1 MAKIVLIR
9 VDAIGDALVMT
20 PLIAALRTAG
30 HELGIVLSNANAG
43 IFEERALSWQHVLD
57 RIAWPKHGS
66 TAASY
71 ARTLA
76 ELQGVHYDAALIA
89 SEEPEAYAI
98 ARAAAIPARIGF
110 HNGWQ
115 KPFKSLWVSAQ
126 CTRTIYRPAWASQAL
141 EHEVE
146 TLFKLGAGFVAP
158 PPPRDCALLA
168 PLLLADRPDRESS
181 VVVQVTP
188 KWRESGVSD
197 AALVAAMRAL
207 ASRDLHAVAADA
219 EKDYASAIASQASV
233 ELKIFASLEP
243 WKLAIARAALVVTPD
258 TGSAHLAGMLGTPC
272 VDCFPFSDFA
282 LRRTRW
288 SPWAATYV
296 PLAFAPGTAAGS
308 IAARIVDATRE
319 VSRLAA

>member
-20 PLIAALRTAG
+20 PLVAALRKAG

-66 TAASY
+66 TSTSY
-71 ARTLA
+71 ARTL
-76 ELQGVHYDAALIA
+76 EEMRRVSYDIALIA

-98 ARAAAIPARIGF
+98 AREAAIPARVGF

-115 KPFKSLWVSAQ
+115 KPFKSLWVVAQ
-126 CTRTIYRPAWASQAL
+126 CTRAIYRPAWASQAR

-146 TLFKLGAGFVAP
+146 TLYKLGAGLAAP
-158 PPPRDCALLA
+158 PPPRDSALLT
-168 PLLLADRPDRESS
+168 PLLLANAPDRGSA

-197 AALVAAMRAL
+197 AALVELLRAL

-219 EKDYASAIASQASV
+219 EKDYATTIAAQASV
-233 ELKIFASLEP
+233 ELEIFASLEP

-272 VDCFPFSDFA
+272 VDCFPFVDFE
-282 LRRTRW
+282 LRRKRW
-288 SPWAATYV
+288 PPWAARYV
-296 PLAFAPGTAAGS
+296 PLAFAPGTDAAS